1 MKNISGTQSAGLKA
15 LKKARDNKYGFK
27 GPMRTAL
34 DDLTL
39 TGKVNKGKNAVHTSQ
54 IAGPSTK
61 KALKQD
67 EMLPVPVT
75 PERPKG
81 NIDFDE
87 LHPPSPVIRK
97 GGSVKKTKPTQDS
110 VILKYNDSQDSSDL
124 DIRPS
129 GKVSHVS
136 PTNTDTNST
145 DSEGIVYI
153 HYL

>member
-1 MKNISGTQSAGLKA
+1 
-15 LKKARDNKYGFK
+15 
-27 GPMRTAL
+27 MRTAL

-39 TGKVNKGKNAVHTSQ
+39 TGKVNKGKNPVHTSK

-61 KALKQD
+61 KGIKQD
-67 EMLPVPVT
+67 EMLPIPVT
-75 PERPKG
+75 PERAIG

-97 GGSVKKTKPTQDS
+97 GGSMKKTKPTQDS

-124 DIRPS
+124 DIQPS
-129 GKVSHVS
+129 GKVSHVT
-136 PTNTDTNST
+136 PTQTDTTST
-145 DSEGIVYI
+145 DSEGIVHI